1 MTHDLSLLC
10 HCYSPSVK
18 LTIHT
23 ADGTLLP
30 VTTIGSVS
38 HQMLSSSH
46 VLCVPQISINLI
58 SVSQLASSGYIVSFS
73 STGCF
78 VQDSSTGK
86 QIGQAIGQG
95 AYIISGPCIFRSS
108 DLHLEP
114 MFLILLLLLFPFGIL
129 D

>member
-58 SVSQLASSGYIVSFS
+58 SVSQLASSGYIVAFS

-78 VQDSSTGK
+78 VQDSRTRK
-86 QIGQAIGQG
+86 QIGTGHR
-95 AYIISGPCIFRSS
+95 SGGLYYLRSLHLPLFRSS
-108 DLHLEP
+108 SGAYVSYSSSS
-114 MFLILLLLLFPFGIL
+114 PFSL
-129 D
+129 WHS